1 MTEEA
6 TEAPEAPAEPPAPA
20 QIEADTNAS
29 LEKKFR
35 TITGEKILR
44 HTRPSFMAF
53 FGYYLLA
60 ATMMGVHWL
69 FFNDNLASLLTN
81 DDSSGLTSFL
91 FDLLANDLTFMGVM
105 LTLTWFN
112 RMLNASTS
120 NRWLTVWMLLASIA
134 PLLVVLDNWLT
145 GLLGDNYPSI
155 GGNGGLLPEYNYLIA
170 GAFFSGLLLVL
181 TALYQRSFHY
191 AVTSDAVIFDHRFL
205 LVRGHRRILFEKIS
219 EVLVER
225 SMLGT
230 LLGFATIS
238 LMTDSGIGLA
248 QETRGVA
255 AASSAPDIAQPN
267 EDDTNAEKAGKN
279 ALRRVLGLITYQRT
293 VATVSPDPKLCFYNI
308 RGWQDTKQLLNELHK
323 KHSQSSQLDELKAAL
338 TQD

>member
-1 MTEEA
+1 MTEETA
-6 TEAPEAPAEPPAPA
+6 DAPAAPAESPAPE
-20 QIEADTNAS
+20 QTEAESNAS

-35 TITGEKILR
+35 TITGEEILR

-53 FGYYLLA
+53 FGYYILA
-60 ATMMGVHWL
+60 LVMMGVHWL
-69 FFNDNLASLLTN
+69 FFNDNLAGLMTN
-81 DDSSGLTSFL
+81 DDSSGLSTFL
-91 FDLLANDLTFMGVM
+91 FELLANDLTFMGVM
-105 LTLTWFN
+105 LALTWFN

-120 NRWLTVWMLLASIA
+120 NRWLTAWMLLASIA

-145 GLLGDNYPSI
+145 GLLGDRYPSI
-155 GGNGGLLPEYNYLIA
+155 GSGGGLLPEYNYLIA
-170 GAFFSGLLLVL
+170 GAFFSGALFVL

-205 LVRGHRRILFEKIS
+205 LVRGHRRKKKKKIS

-230 LLGFATIS
+230 VLGFATIS
-238 LMTDSGIGLA
+238 LLTDSGIGLA

-255 AASSAPDIAQPN
+255 AASSAPESMKPD
-267 EDDTNAEKAGKN
+267 EDDTNAEKAGKSVI
-279 ALRRVLGLITYQRT
+279 RRLLALITYQRT
-293 VATVSPDPKLCFYNI
+293 VTTVLPDPKLCFYNV